1 MRIGT
6 RKSRRRQDRVTLNMA
21 SFIDATFLLLAYF
34 LVTTSLTMPEDRLSP
49 TLQTRS
55 PEAGQASDFQM
66 QKVDVMRIDGEPAYR
81 LSSRV
86 LRDRTELRDALE
98 PLPKDAGVFI
108 LVHDEVPV
116 GFAVAAIQV
125 ARDMGFDQVTYV
137 PARQ

>member
-66 QKVDVMRIDGEPAYR
+66 QKVDVLRIDGEPVYR

-86 LRDRTELRDALE
+86 LRDRKIGRAPGGGRGEGTER
-98 PLPKDAGVFI
+98 AGG
-108 LVHDEVPV
+108 H
-116 GFAVAAIQV
+116 
-125 ARDMGFDQVTYV
+125 
-137 PARQ
+137 

>member
-21 SFIDATFLLLAYF
+21 SFIDAPFLLLAYF

-66 QKVDVMRIDGEPAYR
+66 QKVDVLRIDGEPVYR